1 MESSYWAYGPLFWD
15 KSCGKIFNGWLPG
28 PPKRWAT
35 ICPASQSCTP
45 SSSNDLAYDC
55 VQLVV
60 SDPIYQLIIIIL
72 VIIIVIIAIIIVIE

>member
-1 MESSYWAYGPLFWD
+1 M
-15 KSCGKIFNGWLPG
+15 PG
-28 PPKRWAT
+28 PPKRCAT

-60 SDPIYQLIIIIL
+60 SDPIYQLIIILVIIVIIVIIIIIIVVI
-72 VIIIVIIAIIIVIE
+72 VIIIVITNLYLNQLY